1 VVVTDEQVHQALE
14 QLREEQA
21 QYIPVE
27 HRGVRKG
34 DIITIDISGQAET
47 GQPVLNQTDAS
58 YLVAEETPFSIP
70 GFLPRLEGMEI
81 GQEKTFSVDLP
92 ADLLD
97 HRLAGQQATITVRLK
112 GIKEKSLPAL
122 DDELAKAYGY
132 ESLAALTDFIRS
144 SLQKEMEQDARDRL
158 ERRLLQAIAEV
169 STVEFPPRL
178 VEDEVNTLLRRRDE
192 GLRRRGLS
200 LDMYF
205 RLTNTSEEQMRDQ
218 LRPIAYERVRNT
230 LILDEL
236 AKKEGVEVQ
245 PTEVQAE
252 IDRLITGAGNE
263 ADSVRRLFAT
273 EGQRELLH
281 YTMVQR
287 KLLDSLIA
295 RVTAGQPARPRA
307 EIEAVTSPSEGK
319 QEDRLPDGMIV
330 APD

>member
-1 VVVTDEQVHQALE
+1 
-14 QLREEQA
+14 
-21 QYIPVE
+21 
-27 HRGVRKG
+27 
-34 DIITIDISGQAET
+34 
-47 GQPVLNQTDAS
+47 
-58 YLVAEETPFSIP
+58 
-70 GFLPRLEGMEI
+70 
-81 GQEKTFSVDLP
+81 
-92 ADLLD
+92 
-97 HRLAGQQATITVRLK
+97 
-112 GIKEKSLPAL
+112 
-122 DDELAKAYGY
+122 
-132 ESLAALTDFIRS
+132 
-144 SLQKEMEQDARDRL
+144 MEQDARDRL